1 MEIIKGLHTID
12 DTGFVNIYLLVE
24 ENGLTIVD
32 TGMPGNAKK
41 IAEYA
46 RSVGYKS
53 TDIKTIV
60 LTHADLDHSG
70 SAKQLK
76 ELTGAEIAIGVL
88 DAPRVEGKMEL
99 KAAKGLSAMLL
110 GAVSKFGRFETFE
123 PDILLKEGDR
133 VESLSVLDTPG
144 HTDGSI
150 CLYRERAFMF
160 VGDALRGDDNG
171 DVQPPSDNMTYDIE
185 KAWESIKKLSHF
197 ECDIMLPGH
206 GKPVMPDASKKVRE
220 LLQKHYS

>member
-1 MEIIKGLHTID
+1 MPKRLWSTP
-12 DTGFVNIYLLVE
+12 VVLVTRAPTSKQSS
-24 ENGLTIVD
+24 LP
-32 TGMPGNAKK
+32 MP
-41 IAEYA
+41 IA
-46 RSVGYKS
+46 
-53 TDIKTIV
+53 I
-60 LTHADLDHSG
+60 
-70 SAKQLK
+70 SAPVSSFNCLA
-76 ELTGAEIAIGVL
+76 LTGAEIAIGVL

-110 GAVSKFGRFETFE
+110 GAVSKFGRFETFK

-171 DVQPPSDNMTYDIE
+171 GVQPPSDNMTYD
-185 KAWESIKKLSHF
+185 
-197 ECDIMLPGH
+197 
-206 GKPVMPDASKKVRE
+206 
-220 LLQKHYS
+220 